1 MTIWPTFL
9 RLLYLLIFQFG
20 FVLVKG
26 QEVSLSNFLLISF
39 DNNIKLHWVID
50 SGSTCNG
57 IYILRSADSLN
68 FQEIGRIEGVCGS
81 SSSPTRYEFT
91 DSSPI
96 SNKTNYY
103 KLRFGYDQYS
113 EISSLYFKDLD
124 GKEYMIRPNPA
135 KENLTISIN
144 NPYNKPR
151 RFRLIDFSGQEVLK
165 NENITEQDILL
176 QRNNLKAGIYT
187 FIIEGDN
194 NYKSVGRIC
203 FVD

>member
-1 MTIWPTFL
+1 MRNRLTYL
-9 RLLYLLIFQFG
+9 RLSCLLILQLG

-26 QEVSLSNFLLISF
+26 QEVSVSDFLLFSF
-39 DNNIKLHWVID
+39 DTNIKLHWVID

-57 IYILRSADSLN
+57 IGVLRSDDSLN
-68 FQEIGRIEGVCGS
+68 FKEIGKIEGVCGS
-81 SSSPTRYEFT
+81 SSSPTRYDFT

-96 SNKTNYY
+96 SNKNNYY

-113 EISSLYFKDLD
+113 DVRSIYFKDLD

-151 RFRLIDFSGQEVLK
+151 TFRLIDFGGQVLIK
-165 NENITEQDILL
+165 YENLTEQDILL
-176 QRNNLKAGIYT
+176 ERNNLKAGIYT

-194 NYKSVGRIC
+194 NYKSVGRIS